1 LGIDFENTP
10 FTNKYYY
17 SYILPKANAEKL
29 IADLFRHVGR
39 KIFFGSVCG
48 ITRNANDGYN
58 IYLDNKTNIQCKE
71 IVVASGRSYPTMSL
85 LKEIGQTFTDN
96 HNLSL
101 FNNSVFYHENWLSHD
116 PFAVQYWCS
125 IFRRST
131 KGLKYKGNIEIP
143 LFSEEWEAQIF

>member
-1 LGIDFENTP
+1 MLIGIGP
-10 FTNKYYY
+10 H
-17 SYILPKANAEKL
+17 SAISRRSA
-29 IADLFRHVGR
+29 R
-39 KIFFGSVCG
+39 
-48 ITRNANDGYN
+48 TRNASASAFV
-58 IYLDNKTNIQCKE
+58 IASSA
-71 IVVASGRSYPTMSL
+71 VVPYAMTPG
-85 LKEIGQTFTDN
+85 
-96 HNLSL
+96 NLSL